1 MSGDPLNGGPPG
13 TDPADLRARGSV
25 WRDGLAPA
33 VAGWLGAR
41 VAVAFGYLLAR
52 LLSGSVDLPDGRLH
66 LDEGLMTYDGTFY
79 RLIAQGWYDNP
90 ALPEEGIRFF
100 PGYPGLARVLSPLT
114 LGNEDLALLLI
125 ANASAIAAGVLLWR
139 LAVEVTGDRSTG
151 VRAAWM
157 VAVIPAA
164 NVFAFAYTESVMLLL
179 VTAFLL
185 ALHRRALGWAAGM
198 GLLAGLLRPA
208 GVILVVPAAIEAWRW
223 WNARRSRTADEPQH
237 RRPAASGLLGWSATL
252 ASSAVGLVVA
262 MWIVS
267 RRTGDIS
274 DAFTIQRQ
282 LRDGFRDPVTR
293 LGGAVVDFAGGS
305 LHDVYNVAFAVG
317 FAMLFVVAVRRR
329 QPVSWLALMAA
340 TWLVAASANNIDS
353 FGRYCV
359 VASPF
364 VIALAQWAR
373 SIRWQVVVAS
383 VGLAGTLWYTTEVFL
398 GRVIP

>member
-1 MSGDPLNGGPPG
+1 
-13 TDPADLRARGSV
+13 
-25 WRDGLAPA
+25 
-33 VAGWLGAR
+33 
-41 VAVAFGYLLAR
+41 
-52 LLSGSVDLPDGRLH
+52 
-66 LDEGLMTYDGTFY
+66 
-79 RLIAQGWYDNP
+79 
-90 ALPEEGIRFF
+90 
-100 PGYPGLARVLSPLT
+100 
-114 LGNEDLALLLI
+114 
-125 ANASAIAAGVLLWR
+125 
-139 LAVEVTGDRSTG
+139 
-151 VRAAWM
+151 
-157 VAVIPAA
+157 
-164 NVFAFAYTESVMLLL
+164 
-179 VTAFLL
+179 
-185 ALHRRALGWAAGM
+185 
-198 GLLAGLLRPA
+198 
-208 GVILVVPAAIEAWRW
+208 
-223 WNARRSRTADEPQH
+223 
-237 RRPAASGLLGWSATL
+237 
-252 ASSAVGLVVA
+252 

-317 FAMLFVVAVRRR
+317 FAVLFMVAVRRR
-329 QPVSWLALMAA
+329 QPISWLALMAA